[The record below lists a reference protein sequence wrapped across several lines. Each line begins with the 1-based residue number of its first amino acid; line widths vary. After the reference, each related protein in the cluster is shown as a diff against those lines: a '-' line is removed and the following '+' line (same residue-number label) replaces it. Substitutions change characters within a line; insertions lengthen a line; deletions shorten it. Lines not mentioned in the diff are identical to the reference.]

1 MTVGIEILLLENKN
15 RKRLIT
21 GITNELK
28 RRVLCKAVF

>member
-1 MTVGIEILLLENKN
+1 MIVGIEIVLLENKN
-15 RKRLIT
+15 RKMVIT